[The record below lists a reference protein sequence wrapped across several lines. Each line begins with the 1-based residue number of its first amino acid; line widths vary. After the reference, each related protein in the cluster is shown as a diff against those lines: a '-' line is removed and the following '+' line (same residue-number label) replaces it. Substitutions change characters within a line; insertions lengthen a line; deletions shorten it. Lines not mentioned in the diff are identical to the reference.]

1 MKDERGERMKKSLAV
16 LILAMVTLAGC
27 GPSIDS
33 GGGSIFKEGV
43 VDFINN
49 NYTFTDTV
57 ASAEDNSNYS
67 EVYIAENQSIDEVAQ
82 AIQNHQ
88 EPVRVSEKKDNKQV
102 LVYDQMFVIMTADE
116 QNGANT
122 MIEVAN
128 DQFVQNN
135 YSPDFFDGLLL
146 LWVLDE
152 VLDVDDWG
160 KKQRL
165 KCSNNP
171 ALCYGGYSSSGG
183 AFKGYNKSPIR
194 GGSSSV
200 RGGGPGAGK

>member
-1 MKDERGERMKKSLAV
+1 MKKSIVIV
-16 LILAMVTLAGC
+16 LISMLLLAAC
-27 GPSIDS
+27 GTSS

-43 VDFINN
+43 VEFINN
-49 NYTFTDTV
+49 NYTFSDTV
-57 ASAEDNSNYS
+57 ASAAENSNYS
-67 EVYIAENQSIDEVAQ
+67 EIYIAENQSIDDVAQ
-82 AIQNHQ
+82 AIQDHQ
-88 EPVRVSEKKDNKQV
+88 EPVRISDKKDNKQV
-102 LVYDQMFVIMTADE
+102 LVYDQLFVILTEDE
-116 QNGANT
+116 QNASNT

-128 DQFVQNN
+128 DQFVRNN

-165 KCSNNP
+165 KCRNNP
-171 ALCYGGYSSSGG
+171 ELCYRGYSYSGG
-183 AFKGYNKSPIR
+183 TFKGYNKSPVR

>member
-1 MKDERGERMKKSLAV
+1 LKKSIVIV
-16 LILAMVTLAGC
+16 LISMLLLAAC
-27 GPSIDS
+27 GTSS

-43 VDFINN
+43 VEFINN
-49 NYTFTDTV
+49 NYTFSDTV
-57 ASAEDNSNYS
+57 ASATENSNYS
-67 EVYIAENQSIDEVAQ
+67 EIYIAENQSIDDVAQ

-88 EPVRVSEKKDNKQV
+88 EPARISEKKDNKQV
-102 LVYDQMFVIMTADE
+102 LVYDQLFVILTEDE
-116 QNGANT
+116 QNASNT

-128 DQFVQNN
+128 DQFVRNN

-160 KKQRL
+160 KNQRL
-165 KCSNNP
+165 KCRNNP
-171 ALCYGGYSSSGG
+171 DLCYRGYSSSGG
-183 AFKGYNKSPIR
+183 TFKGYNKSPVR

>member
-1 MKDERGERMKKSLAV
+1 MKKSIVIVLVSMLLLA
-16 LILAMVTLAGC
+16 AC
-27 GPSIDS
+27 GTSP

-43 VDFINN
+43 SEFINN
-49 NYTFTDTV
+49 NYTFSDTV
-57 ASAEDNSNYS
+57 ASATDNSNYS

-88 EPVRVSEKKDNKQV
+88 EPQKISEKKDNKQV
-102 LVYDQMFVIMTADE
+102 LVYDQMFVILTEDE
-116 QNGANT
+116 QNSSNT
-122 MIEVAN
+122 LIEVAN
-128 DQFVQNN
+128 DQFVRNN

-165 KCSNNP
+165 KCRTNP
-171 ALCYGGYSSSGG
+171 ALCYGGYRSSGG
-183 AFKGYNKSPIR
+183 TFKGYNKSPIR

>member
-1 MKDERGERMKKSLAV
+1 MKKPLAV
-16 LILAMVTLAGC
+16 LILLVVMLAGC
-27 GPSIDS
+27 GPGAGS

-43 VDFINN
+43 ADFINN
-49 NYTFTDTV
+49 NYTFSDTV
-57 ASAEDNSNYS
+57 ASGTDNSNYS

-82 AIQNHQ
+82 AIQDHQ
-88 EPVRVSEKKDNKQV
+88 EPAKVSEKKDNRQV
-102 LVYDQMFVIMTADE
+102 LVYDQLFVILTADD
-116 QNGANT
+116 QNSANT

-128 DQFVQNN
+128 DQFVRNN

-165 KCSNNP
+165 KCRNNP
-171 ALCYGGYSSSGG
+171 ELCYGGYSSSGG
-183 AFKGYNKSPIR
+183 SFKGYNKSPIR